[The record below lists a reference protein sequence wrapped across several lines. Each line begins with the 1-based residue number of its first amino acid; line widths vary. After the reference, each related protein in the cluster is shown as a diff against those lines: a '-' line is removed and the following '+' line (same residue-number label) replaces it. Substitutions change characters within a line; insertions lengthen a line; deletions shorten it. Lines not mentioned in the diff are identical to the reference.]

1 MNLRSPPHLRGQK
14 WHFKIWINIEFVLF
28 SHKFC
33 PNKKLYLVKRKC
45 QKFQLKLVVKSA
57 MLATIL
63 KNQLFFVS
71 AVVHISTAHI
81 TTVTMDDV
89 VCLERRS
96 RRASFSYFSQP
107 LSANSTQYKSFRVEL
122 KMANSKW
129 TYSQTPNDLHP
140 DKTDTSIK
148 RTPNFGPCHFFESFQ
163 YCILSLYK
171 TDTSLKRTT
180 DT

>member
-1 MNLRSPPHLRGQK
+1 MPKQK
-14 WHFKIWINIEFVLF
+14 TLLGKEKVPKISIEVG
-28 SHKFC
+28 
-33 PNKKLYLVKRKC
+33 C
-45 QKFQLKLVVKSA
+45 QVA

-163 YCILSLYK
+163 HCILSLYK